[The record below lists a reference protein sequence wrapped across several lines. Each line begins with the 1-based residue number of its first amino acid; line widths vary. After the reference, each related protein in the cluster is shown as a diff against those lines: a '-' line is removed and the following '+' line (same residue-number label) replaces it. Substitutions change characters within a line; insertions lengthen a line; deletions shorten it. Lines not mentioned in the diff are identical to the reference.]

1 MKTMKQ
7 IRKYSVYLILPLL
20 LVLFTATTC
29 NDDEIG
35 HYELAKLNNQSD
47 EKIYFSYKSYDKE
60 HQPAIDNKYIFEE
73 LRYARYL
80 FKDIEAKASYS
91 ELYVEEGKNVSVII
105 FKESTLAKYSVA
117 ELVETNYCDK
127 YYNYSYDEMKAKNFT
142 ITYTGK

>member
-1 MKTMKQ
+1 MKQ

-20 LVLFTATTC
+20 LTFLTAFC
-29 NDDEIG
+29 CVDDEIG
-35 HYELAKLNNQSD
+35 HFETAQLVNQLD
-47 EKIYFSYKSYDKE
+47 EKIFFSYLSYDKE

-127 YYNYSYDEMKAKNFT
+127 YYNYSYDELKAMNFT
-142 ITYTGK
+142 ITYTGE

>member
-47 EKIYFSYKSYDKE
+47 EKIYISDRSYNKE
-60 HQPAIDNKYIFEE
+60 HESPIDNKYIFEE

-80 FKDIEAKASYS
+80 FKDIEVNGTDT
-91 ELYVEEGKNVSVII
+91 LLFVEEGDYLSIII

-127 YYNYSYDEMKAKNFT
+127 YYNYSYDELEAMNFT
-142 ITYTGK
+142 ITYTGE

>member
-7 IRKYSVYLILPLL
+7 IRKYGVYLILPLL

-35 HYELAKLNNQSD
+35 HYELAKLNNHSD
-47 EKIYFSYKSYDKE
+47 EKIYFSYNSYDKE
-60 HQPAIDNKYIFEE
+60 HQTAIDNKYIFEE

>member
-1 MKTMKQ
+1 
-7 IRKYSVYLILPLL
+7 L

-47 EKIYFSYKSYDKE
+47 EKIYISDRSYNKE
-60 HQPAIDNKYIFEE
+60 HESPIDNKYIFEE

-80 FKDIEAKASYS
+80 FKDIEVNGTDT
-91 ELYVEEGKNVSVII
+91 LLFVEEGDYLSIII
-105 FKESTLAKYSVA
+105 FKESTLAKYSVQ

-127 YYNYSYDEMKAKNFT
+127 YYNYSYDELKAMNFT

>member
-1 MKTMKQ
+1 MKQ

-47 EKIYFSYKSYDKE
+47 EKIYISDRSYNKE
-60 HQPAIDNKYIFEE
+60 HESPIDNKFIFDEI
-73 LRYARYL
+73 RYRRHQ
-80 FKDIEAKASYS
+80 FKDIEVNGTDT
-91 ELYVEEGKNVSVII
+91 LLFVEEGDYLSIII
-105 FKESTLAKYSVA
+105 FKESTLAKYSVQ

-127 YYNYSYDEMKAKNFT
+127 YYNYSYDELKAMNFT
-142 ITYTGK
+142 ITYTGE

>member
-1 MKTMKQ
+1 MKQ

-20 LVLFTATTC
+20 LILFTASLC
-29 NDDEIG
+29 CGDDIG
-35 HYELAKLNNQSD
+35 HYERAKLINQSD
-47 EKIYFSYKSYDKE
+47 EKIFFSYLKYDKE

-127 YYNYSYDEMKAKNFT
+127 YYNYSYDELKAMNFT
-142 ITYTGK
+142 ITYTGE

>member
-1 MKTMKQ
+1 MKQ

-47 EKIYFSYKSYDKE
+47 EKIYISDRSYNKE
-60 HQPAIDNKYIFEE
+60 HESPIDNKFIFDE
-73 LRYARYL
+73 LRYARYQ
-80 FKDIEAKASYS
+80 FKDIEVNGTDT
-91 ELYVEEGKNVSVII
+91 LLFVEEGDYLSIII

>member
-1 MKTMKQ
+1 MKMMKQ

-47 EKIYFSYKSYDKE
+47 EKIYLGFLSYNKE
-60 HQPAIDNKYIFEE
+60 HESPIDNKFIFDE
-73 LRYARYL
+73 LRYRRWEFDVIEIDSSYTSL
-80 FKDIEAKASYS
+80 F
-91 ELYVEEGKNVSVII
+91 VEEGDYLSIII
-105 FKESTLAKYSVA
+105 FKESTFTKYSVP
-117 ELVETNYCDK
+117 ELIDSNYCDK
-127 YYNYSYDEMKAKNFT
+127 YYNYSYDELKAMNFT